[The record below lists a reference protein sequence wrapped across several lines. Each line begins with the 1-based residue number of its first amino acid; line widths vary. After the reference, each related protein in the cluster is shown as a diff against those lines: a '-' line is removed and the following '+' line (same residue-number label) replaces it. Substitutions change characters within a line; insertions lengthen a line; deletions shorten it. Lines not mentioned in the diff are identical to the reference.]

1 VVPYYI
7 GQHRALPI
15 LIDARKGH
23 EVDVVNRN
31 PGPVAFVTIDQID
44 QRVADALDGR
54 NVEFYWI
61 EFMP

>member
-1 VVPYYI
+1 MVPYYI

-15 LIDARKGH
+15 LIDAGKGH

-31 PGPVAFVTIDQID
+31 PGPVALVTVDQINR
-44 QRVADALDGR
+44 RVADALDGR
-54 NVEFYWI
+54 NVEFYCI